1 MKEIV
6 EKYVSIWN
14 SNDTSD
20 LEEIFNEKSKYWDS
34 IQEGSAIDVLKAS
47 ISTTYYTFSDITFK
61 IISVSNTSENQFF
74 LEWQMTGRNTGE
86 FFGYPPTGKRID
98 IKGLDSISI
107 EANRIKEI
115 KSFYDSSLFTQQ
127 LGLQ

>member
-1 MKEIV
+1 M
-6 EKYVSIWN
+6 
-14 SNDTSD
+14 
-20 LEEIFNEKSKYWDS
+20 
-34 IQEGSAIDVLKAS
+34 
-47 ISTTYYTFSDITFK
+47 
-61 IISVSNTSENQFF
+61 SNTSENQFF
-74 LEWQMTGRNTGE
+74 LEWQMTGKNTGE